1 MQISDEPKL
10 IQVRYVAERSV
21 ELVRIV
27 RIYNNSS
34 PDLLG
39 LGMIP
44 INRKVRGRCSHS
56 KLQALYVPLLK

>member
-27 RIYNNSS
+27 RIYNKGS

-44 INRKVRGRCSHS
+44 IDRKVRGRCSHI
-56 KLQALYVPLLK
+56 KLQPLLCPVA